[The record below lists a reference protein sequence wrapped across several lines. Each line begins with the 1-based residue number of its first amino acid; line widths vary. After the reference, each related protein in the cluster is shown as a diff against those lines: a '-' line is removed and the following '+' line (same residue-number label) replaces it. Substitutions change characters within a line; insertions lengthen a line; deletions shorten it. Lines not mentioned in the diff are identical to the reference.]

1 MLRVK
6 LESNFFDQH
15 FRWRGEYSL
24 LQNGQDRY
32 PTEDIFLHEFFHGLH
47 NLGIDFSIPDF
58 DDRLSKRYNY
68 LKNSGDLWKNTYAMS
83 TRGEYLAEGAQS
95 FFDCNAESHPPNGI
109 HNYVNT
115 RSELKCY
122 DSVLYGFLKEIFPCQ
137 NKFLERCD
145 ARADNSP
152 SFFISLLLF
161 SRSCSISSGMVYQ
174 RLIDKVHCSA
184 FTRGKC

>member
-1 MLRVK
+1 MINILG
-6 LESNFFDQH
+6 
-15 FRWRGEYSL
+15 GEENILCYK
-24 LQNGQDRY
+24 NGQDRY
-32 PTEDIFLHEFFHGLH
+32 PTEEIFLHEFFHGLH

-109 HNYVNT
+109 HNHVNT

-145 ARADNSP
+145 ARAGNSP